1 MNVKLYTKVG
11 CGLCDEAEDA
21 LRSMQKVIQF
31 ELALVYIED
40 DPALLHRL
48 GDRVPV
54 VYIDGREVAS
64 APINEAALRAVL
76 SA

>member
-1 MNVKLYTKVG
+1 LKVTLYTKEG
-11 CGLCDEAEDA
+11 CGLCDEAEDF

-31 ELALVYIED
+31 ELDVVYIEEE
-40 DPALLHRL
+40 PAFHGRL

-54 VYIDGREVAS
+54 IHVDGREVAS
-64 APINEAALRAVL
+64 APIDEAALRAAL